1 LDFIARELGLGG
13 RRKLVIPLDM
23 AYGNRGAGKV
33 VKPGE
38 TLTFICDLV
47 TA

>member
-1 LDFIARELGLGG
+1 MKAGG
-13 RRKLVIPLDM
+13 RRKLLIPPDM

-38 TLTFICDLV
+38 TLIFNCDLV